1 LSREIIKVRITSTA
15 DGSQLSFRGLLTPNI
30 FIGGYNCHGKYEY
43 AVVSEME
50 KAVQVV
56 INIIQLYAEGKQVK

>member
-1 LSREIIKVRITSTA
+1 MSREIIKVRTISPVV
-15 DGSQLSFRGLLTPNI
+15 GSDFVSQPAIPNI
-30 FIGGYNCHGKYEY
+30 FVGGYNCHGKYEY

-56 INIIQLYAEGKQVK
+56 LNIIQLYAEGKQVK